1 MGLSHRDTVLFIYA
15 VTFLFGSMAVLITM
29 LPTMFSLFTSFVAVV
44 LIFAGAMKLGIL
56 DRDDDAESKSGQ

>member
-1 MGLSHRDTVLFIYA
+1 MLFIYA

-29 LPTMFSLFTSFVAVV
+29 LPTVFSLFISLVAVV

-56 DRDDDAESKSGQ
+56 NRNDTEHS